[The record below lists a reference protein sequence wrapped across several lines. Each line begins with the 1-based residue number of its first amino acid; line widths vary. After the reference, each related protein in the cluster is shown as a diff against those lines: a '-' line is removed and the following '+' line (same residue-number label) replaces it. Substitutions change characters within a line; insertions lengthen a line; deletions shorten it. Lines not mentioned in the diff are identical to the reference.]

1 MTKQELAAV
10 YAAYAEFERAAEQ
23 FYTAAQAMAQ
33 HCPKGQANRIYR
45 LCEDIN
51 VEVVAVDLE
60 LDEVV

>member
-1 MTKQELAAV
+1 MTKQEASTV
-10 YAAYAEFERAAEQ
+10 YSAYAEFERAAEQ

-33 HCPKGQANRIYR
+33 HCPKRQQHRLYR

-51 VEVVAVDLE
+51 VEVIAVDLQ

>member
-1 MTKQELAAV
+1 MTKQESAAV

-23 FYTAAQAMAQ
+23 FYTAAQAMAK
-33 HCPKGQANRIYR
+33 HCPKRQANRIYR

-51 VEVVAVDLE
+51 VEVVAVDIE

>member
-1 MTKQELAAV
+1 MTKPESAAV

-23 FYTAAQAMAQ
+23 FYTAAQAIAQ
-33 HCPKGQANRIYR
+33 HCPKRQQNRLYR

-51 VEVVAVDLE
+51 VEVVAADLQ

>member
-1 MTKQELAAV
+1 MTKQEASTV

-33 HCPKGQANRIYR
+33 HCPKRQANRLYR

-51 VEVVAVDLE
+51 VEVIAVDIE

>member
-1 MTKQELAAV
+1 MTKPEAAAV

-33 HCPKGQANRIYR
+33 HCPKAQANRLYR

-51 VEVVAVDLE
+51 VEVVACDTE
-60 LDEVV
+60 LDEVL

>member
-1 MTKQELAAV
+1 MTKPEAAAV

-23 FYTAAQAMAQ
+23 FYTAAQAMAK
-33 HCPKGQANRIYR
+33 HCPKSQANRLYR

-51 VEVVAVDLE
+51 VEVVAVDLQ

>member
-1 MTKQELAAV
+1 MTKPEAAAV

-33 HCPKGQANRIYR
+33 HCPKGQANRLYR

-51 VEVVAVDLE
+51 VEVIAVDIE

>member
-1 MTKQELAAV
+1 MTKQEASTV

-23 FYTAAQAMAQ
+23 FYAAAQAMAK
-33 HCPKGQANRIYR
+33 HCPKRQANRLYT

-51 VEVVAVDLE
+51 VEVIAVDIE

>member
-1 MTKQELAAV
+1 MTKQENAAI

-23 FYTAAQAMAQ
+23 FYSAAQAMAR
-33 HCPKGQANRIYR
+33 HCPTRQSNRLYR

-51 VEVVAVDLE
+51 VEVVAVDIE

>member
-1 MTKQELAAV
+1 MKKQEASTV

-33 HCPKGQANRIYR
+33 HCPKAQANRLYR

-51 VEVVAVDLE
+51 VETVAIDIE
-60 LDEVV
+60 LDKVL